1 MTDLIGLIDSQYKL
15 EQEAKEIAM
24 MALIENREYGTDPYD
39 MIHQIVDDHQSVI
52 YTYRATILCANCDTD
67 NGEEHLDETD
77 YKAVSFNDYA
87 TKLAYAVLL
96 DASINQYNE
105 VTA

>member
-1 MTDLIGLIDSQYKL
+1 MKDLIDSQYKL

-24 MALIENREYGTDPYD
+24 MALLEHKEYGSDVYD
-39 MIHQIVDDHQSVI
+39 MMHQMVDGHQSVI

-67 NGEEHLDETD
+67 NGEAQLDEID
-77 YKAVSFNDYA
+77 YKAMSFNDYA

-96 DASINQYNE
+96 DATINQYHE